1 MSQPT
6 PPNPPY
12 TWFEKRFVKRAAA
25 PTEQRAKQFAKRAAA
40 EQRAKILAKR
50 AAAKQSAKHRAQNLF
65 SKVFNEN
72 YEKVEIIPDN
82 RADKK
87 KKTLKCRDIWKTIQ
101 FSDEYKALSFTEK
114 RRQGNMKQ
122 LYLWLGGMTPI
133 AGNTKTGKLIVGY
146 LPKE

>member
-25 PTEQRAKQFAKRAAA
+25 PTKQRSKQFAKRAAAEQRAKQFAKRAAA
-40 EQRAKILAKR
+40 EQ
-50 AAAKQSAKHRAQNLF
+50 SAKHKAQNVF
-65 SKVFNEN
+65 PKVFNEN

-82 RADKK
+82 KADKK

-101 FSDEYKALSFTEK
+101 FSDEYKALSFRWK
-114 RRQGNMKQ
+114 RQYNMKQ
-122 LYLWLGGMTPI
+122 LYLWLGEMTPI
-133 AGNTKTGKLIVGY
+133 TGNTKTGKLIVGY